1 MELLHTGPEE
11 EVPLKKE
18 KRHNMHDNE
27 KKIKESPL
35 WKAETTRPTRDT
47 VGTGKMG
54 MGGFGASG
62 RIAQP
67 AGKGFGA

>member
-1 MELLHTGPEE
+1 LHTGPEE
-11 EVPLKKE
+11 EVPPKKE

-27 KKIKESPL
+27 KKIKESPQ

-47 VGTGKMG
+47 VGTGKSG
-54 MGGFGASG
+54 TGGFGAGG